1 MSTQESDWKN
11 EPSGG
16 RNPAILIGGAV
27 FLILALG
34 LIIFG
39 GSLFV
44 RGEETMETAVQP
56 VSPLTVQLPADG
68 PPVTVGAQPYEF
80 SLRDLNGETVT
91 LSQFIGQPVIIN
103 FWATW
108 CGPCRI
114 EMPHLQAAFE
124 QHQEDGLVILALDQ
138 DEPPEDVTAFFYDE
152 FGLTFTPVLDVDK
165 LTAQN
170 YGLVGTLPTSVFINP
185 EGEITA
191 IHRGP
196 MVAEQIDGYLV
207 DTLPGPG

>member
-1 MSTQESDWKN
+1 MSTQETKLTQES
-11 EPSGG
+11 
-16 RNPAILIGGAV
+16 RNPVIIIGGGV
-27 FLILALG
+27 VLIIALAL
-34 LIIFG
+34 LIFVG
-39 GSLFV
+39 GGNNGGV
-44 RGEETMETAVQP
+44 GEPAAPPPNALQLP
-56 VSPLTVQLPADG
+56 VSG

-80 SLRDLNGETVT
+80 TLRDLDGNPVT
-91 LSQFIGQPVIIN
+91 LSQFGGRPVIIN

-124 QHQEDGLVILALDQ
+124 QRQDDGLVILALDQ
-138 DEPPEDVTAFFYDE
+138 DEAADTVAAFFYDE
-152 FGLTFTPVLDVDK
+152 FGLTFTPVLDEGK

-185 EGEITA
+185 DGEITA

-196 MVAEQIDGYLV
+196 MVPEQIDGYLA
-207 DTLPGPG
+207 DTIPQ